1 MKRVFLIVCIAA
13 AAGFSV
19 FIGYE
24 QMLEA
29 KEREKDLEH
38 ITYLPV
44 VTVGDQKL
52 KLYEYGQC
60 KEESGEE
67 EETEFGPSSC
77 ENVTEEEA
85 LEGKTAAVFEI
96 GSELTIKKIMPSG
109 ELEFKEGPARGV
121 RRTVSG
127 GYTKDGKSLGPA
139 DIKLIYKDLE
149 NEYLET
155 VILPKEPGYFVGR
168 IDLGT
173 PSGHKNYVF
182 HFNYN

>member
-1 MKRVFLIVCIAA
+1 MKRVLLLVFIAA
-13 AAGFSV
+13 AAGLSI

-44 VTVGDQKL
+44 VTVGEQKL
-52 KLYEYGQC
+52 ELYDYGQC
-60 KEESGEE
+60 KEESVEE
-67 EETEFGPSSC
+67 EEKEIGPSSC

-85 LEGKTAAVFEI
+85 LEGKKAAVFEI
-96 GSELTIKKIMPSG
+96 GSELIIKKIMPSG
-109 ELEFKEGPARGV
+109 ELEFKEGPAGGV

-127 GYTKDGKSLGPA
+127 GYTKDGNSLGPG
-139 DIKLIYKDLE
+139 DIKLIYKDLK
-149 NEYLET
+149 NEYIET

-182 HFNYN
+182 HFYYK